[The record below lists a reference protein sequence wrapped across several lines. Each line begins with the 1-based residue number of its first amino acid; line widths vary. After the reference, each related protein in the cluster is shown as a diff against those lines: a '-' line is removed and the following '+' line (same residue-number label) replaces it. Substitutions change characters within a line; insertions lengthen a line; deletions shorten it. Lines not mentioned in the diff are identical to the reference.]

1 MRYTLPAL
9 AAVAVF
15 ALAGCGGADDDTATA
30 PSSAPAKTSAAPVAD
45 PIPSPDAAQTKAL
58 VTALGNIKPE
68 LVVNEERAVRRA
80 RNVCQD
86 VKGGKDA
93 ATMASNANERYSGG
107 TAGQLTDAQGAKIV
121 EAVKS
126 SFCK

>member
-1 MRYTLPAL
+1 MPAL
-9 AAVAVF
+9 TAVAVF
-15 ALAGCGGADDDTATA
+15 ALAGCGGNDDNGAATA
-30 PSSAPAKTSAAPVAD
+30 PSSAPVKTSTAPVAD
-45 PIPSPDAAQTKAL
+45 PVPSPDAAQTKAL

-68 LVVNEERAVRRA
+68 LAADEERAVRRA

-86 VKGGKDA
+86 IKAGKDA
-93 ATMASNANERYSGG
+93 ATMASNANSRFSGG
-107 TAGQLTDAQGAKIV
+107 TAGQLTDDQGAKIV

>member
-1 MRYTLPAL
+1 MRYTMPTL

-15 ALAGCGGADDDTATA
+15 ALAGCGGSGDDTATA
-30 PSSAPAKTSAAPVAD
+30 PVKTSAAPVTD
-45 PIPSPDAAQTKAL
+45 PVPAPDAAQTKAL

-68 LVVNEERAVRRA
+68 LAADEERAVRRA

-86 VKGGKDA
+86 VKAGKDA
-93 ATMASNANERYSGG
+93 ATMASNANYRYSGG

>member
-1 MRYTLPAL
+1 MRFTMITL
-9 AAVAVF
+9 AAAAVF
-15 ALAGCGGADDDTATA
+15 TLAGCGGSGDDTATA
-30 PSSAPAKTSAAPVAD
+30 PSSAPEKASAAPVTD
-45 PIPSPDAAQTKAL
+45 PVPSPDAAQTKAL

-68 LVVNEERAVRRA
+68 LAADEERAVRRA

-86 VKGGKDA
+86 VKAGKDA
-93 ATMASNANERYSGG
+93 ATMASNANYRYSGG